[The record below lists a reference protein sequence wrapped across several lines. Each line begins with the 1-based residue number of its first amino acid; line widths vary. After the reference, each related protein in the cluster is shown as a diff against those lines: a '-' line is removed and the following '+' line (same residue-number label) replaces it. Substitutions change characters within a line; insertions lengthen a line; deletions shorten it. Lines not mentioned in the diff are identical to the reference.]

1 MDVPSNFLINDIRK
15 TEDFRKKTFSGYSRK
30 DVFDIFF
37 KSLDENKLEES
48 CQWCVEIVISG
59 YYEDLWDRLINY
71 ISKYIG
77 VHNPLLPYTL
87 FLRIVKF
94 LKLKKIDVYKNNYLE
109 LRNSQ
114 EVRNL
119 FCELVCI
126 IIMSTKTRKPN
137 NLVKITPT
145 EFLLEGFQKR
155 LLAKTFDGA
164 EKFVMADDPNELRI
178 IINEFFYNIE
188 ESRFKLN
195 NLVYWLSWALEW
207 EKNIQKK
214 KGELICSIRDISG
227 IDKKYCRDFIWI
239 IWEVILYET
248 NNKNNEILTKQIRSL
263 YEFFKMKFTESKK
276 RKRINLILNALDLL
290 SIQMNYDFVEKNPI
304 IDRYHIL
311 IQACGNINLLYKE
324 KKVNENFTS
333 DAVNSKIKLEA
344 TYVVT
349 KYQDLSMLED
359 FPNKKKPKYLKSKEN
374 PRDLTPKEKEK
385 KNLEEISQGKQDMVS
400 QIDTLIL
407 GSGKSTVAK
416 IPIRVTDTINEESN
430 KTVSLISEI
439 EEKLNKKKKKKKIIN
454 VMVNKNN

>member
-311 IQACGNINLLYKE
+311 IQACGNINFSASDVPPASVACMYAPAPAKRLNTQ
-324 KKVNENFTS
+324 KVKLPNLSQNQL
-333 DAVNSKIKLEA
+333 ARYSKFSPKG
-344 TYVVT
+344 
-349 KYQDLSMLED
+349 
-359 FPNKKKPKYLKSKEN
+359 FPPHILHIVAHRQARSACTHSC
-374 PRDLTPKEKEK
+374 PR
-385 KNLEEISQGKQDMVS
+385 
-400 QIDTLIL
+400 
-407 GSGKSTVAK
+407 
-416 IPIRVTDTINEESN
+416 N
-430 KTVSLISEI
+430 KTTTE
-439 EEKLNKKKKKKKIIN
+439 
-454 VMVNKNN
+454 NN